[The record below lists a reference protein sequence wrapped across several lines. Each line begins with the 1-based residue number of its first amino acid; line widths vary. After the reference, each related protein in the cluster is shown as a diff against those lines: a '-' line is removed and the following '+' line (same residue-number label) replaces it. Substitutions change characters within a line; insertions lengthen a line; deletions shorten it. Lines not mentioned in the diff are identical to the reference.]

1 MTSSPL
7 PNEPH
12 LWQRRWFRDLLL
24 MALIVLLALIMWRA
38 RAIVIPAI
46 LGLALAYAVN
56 PLINLAQRR
65 MGVPRLLTTLLV
77 LVVLAA
83 AIGALGWFVVPKL
96 VDQTAQLLRRAG
108 DYTEWV
114 IARIDWDWLVN
125 LLTPQ
130 DKAAAQ
136 ENAGAGAAAAAVD
149 WRGIMSTSLAWL
161 GVGLGAVGAAFVFT
175 AYLVVAI
182 LVVLFCFIFFSWR
195 FEAMAAWCRDLIPA
209 GRRQRALHVIGR
221 MDRAVSGF
229 IRGRLIQ
236 SLVMATIL
244 CVGWKFTHVPYWML
258 LGVLSG
264 LLNLIPFAAVIG
276 FAAALAL
283 TSVDQLTGEQGFTW
297 GMLVWPTV
305 VYAVAQL
312 LDGWVVEPL
321 VQGKSTD
328 LDLIT
333 VLLAVLVGG
342 TLAGAV
348 GMILAIPVAAC
359 LKILAQELLLPR
371 LRAAGQTD
379 DGWPPP
385 GI

>member
-1 MTSSPL
+1 MTP
-7 PNEPH
+7 PHTPADPH

-24 MALIVLLALIMWRA
+24 LAAMVLLVLMMWRA
-38 RAIVIPAI
+38 RAIVIPAV

-56 PLINLAQRR
+56 PLISLAQRR
-65 MGVPRLLTTLLV
+65 LCVPRLVTTLLV

-83 AIGALGWFVVPKL
+83 AVVALGWFVVPKL

-114 IARIDWDWLVN
+114 IDHIDWDWLLN

-130 DKAAAQ
+130 DNAAAQ
-136 ENAGAGAAAAAVD
+136 KNAGADAATAD
-149 WRGIMSTSLAWL
+149 WPGIMSTALAWL
-161 GVGLGAVGAAFVFT
+161 GVGLGAVGTVFVFT
-175 AYLVVAI
+175 TYLVVAI

-195 FEAMAAWCRDLIPA
+195 FEAMVAWCRELIPA
-209 GRRQRALHVIGR
+209 GRRERALHVIGR
-221 MDRAVSGF
+221 MDLAVSGF

-244 CVGWKFTHVPYWML
+244 CVGWKFTNVPYWML

-276 FAAALAL
+276 YAAALAL

-297 GMLVWPTV
+297 AMLVWPTV
-305 VYAVAQL
+305 VYTVAQL
-312 LDGWVVEPL
+312 LDNWVVEPL
-321 VQGKSTD
+321 VQGKSTN
-328 LDLIT
+328 LDLLT
-333 VLLAVLVGG
+333 VLLAVLIGG
-342 TLAGAV
+342 TLAGVV
-348 GMILAIPVAAC
+348 GMILAIPVVAC

-371 LRAAGQTD
+371 LRAAGQSD
-379 DGWPPP
+379 DGRPPP
-385 GI
+385 RI

>member
-1 MTSSPL
+1 MTPSPL
-7 PNEPH
+7 PYEPH

-24 MALIVLLALIMWRA
+24 LAVMALLALMMWRA
-38 RAIVIPAI
+38 RAIIIPAI

-65 MGVPRLLTTLLV
+65 LGVPRLLTTLLV
-77 LVVLAA
+77 LLVLGL
-83 AIGALGWFVVPKL
+83 AIVALGWFVVPRL

-114 IARIDWDWLVN
+114 IERIDWAWLVN

-130 DKAAAQ
+130 DSAAPQ
-136 ENAGAGAAAAAVD
+136 ENVGANAAAVD
-149 WRGIMSTSLAWL
+149 WRGIMSTALAWL
-161 GVGLGAVGAAFVFT
+161 GVGLGAVGAVFVFT
-175 AYLVVAI
+175 TYLVVAI
-182 LVVLFCFIFFSWR
+182 LVGLFCFIFFSWR
-195 FEAMAAWCRDLIPA
+195 FEAMVAWCRDLIPA
-209 GRRQRALHVIGR
+209 GRRQRALHILGR
-221 MDRAVSGF
+221 MDQAVSGF

-244 CVGWKFTHVPYWML
+244 CVGWKFTNVPYWML

-264 LLNLIPFAAVIG
+264 ALNLIPFAAVIG
-276 FAAALAL
+276 YAAALGL
-283 TSVDQLTGEQGFTW
+283 TSVDHLTGEQGFTW

-305 VYAVAQL
+305 VYAIAQL

-328 LDLIT
+328 LNLIT
-333 VLLAVLVGG
+333 VLLAVLIGG
-342 TLAGAV
+342 ALAGAV
-348 GMILAIPVAAC
+348 GMILAIPVVAC

-371 LRAAGQTD
+371 LRAAGQIH
-379 DGWPPP
+379 DGRPPP
-385 GI
+385 KI